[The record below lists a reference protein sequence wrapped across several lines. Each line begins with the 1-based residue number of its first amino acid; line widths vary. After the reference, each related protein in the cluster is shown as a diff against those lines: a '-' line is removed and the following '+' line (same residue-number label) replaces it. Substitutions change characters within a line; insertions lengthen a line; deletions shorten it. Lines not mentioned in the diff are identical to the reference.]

1 MSTLNEPRAKFFQA
15 NALAKLATIALVVL
29 FIVLSWSKDI
39 NAMANSQVDS
49 GLKRSLVSFA
59 SARAL
64 NAVISVVQGTEVVVQ
79 PLGVGITLTLGQVLD
94 PINDLVEQFSS
105 VMLMASVAFGIQK
118 LLLSIASTWVVSAIV
133 TGLALLWASLYWFN
147 RAPDWLSRMLVVLVF
162 LRLVMPVTLIGSA
175 FVFEKFSASDYQ
187 ASLQV
192 LDQTGVAL
200 KALNADAA
208 PPPTASTSKS
218 PAAPI
223 APSAAAPIASQPLAS
238 PEKKG
243 LFSGA
248 LDALS
253 GAKDAV
259 VAAKDKMSDALDIS
273 ANKVQAK
280 FEGIRAMAER
290 AAERMIT
297 LIVLFLMQTMVVPFI
312 LLFVLYRLLGG
323 LVPRTQH

>member
-1 MSTLNEPRAKFFQA
+1 MHALNESPTKYLQAKT
-15 NALAKLATIALVVL
+15 LSKLATLALVVL
-29 FIVLSWSKDI
+29 FIALSWSKDI
-39 NAMANSQVDS
+39 GEMANTQVDA

-64 NAVISVVQGTEVVVQ
+64 NAVISVVQGTEVVVH

-105 VMLMASVAFGIQK
+105 VMLLASVAFGIQK
-118 LLLSIASTWVVSAIV
+118 LLLSIASNWVVSAVV
-133 TGLALLWASLYWFN
+133 TGLALLWASLFWFN
-147 RAPDWLSRMLVVLVF
+147 KAPAWLSRMLVVLVF

-175 FVFEKFSASDYQ
+175 FVFEKFSAAEYE
-187 ASLQV
+187 ASLLA
-192 LDQTGVAL
+192 LDQTGIAL
-200 KALNADAA
+200 KALDADAPLPTTGGPSKA
-208 PPPTASTSKS
+208 STVPNPTAPTAS
-218 PAAPI
+218 
-223 APSAAAPIASQPLAS
+223 QLQAS
-238 PEKKG
+238 PEEKG

-248 LDALS
+248 MAALN
-253 GAKDAV
+253 GAKNAV
-259 VAAKDKMSDALDIS
+259 VAAKDTMSDALDVS

-323 LVPRTQH
+323 LVPHSQR